1 MRQRGLPAERFSR
14 RERGVRT
21 LATSLVGQSKRL
33 FGAAPAA
40 LASLVM
46 LSALCL
52 GPTAC
57 ETASTSD
64 ETSIT
69 GVVVRTTQLLEGTGC
84 GTRVGQVYKYLAVA
98 VHAGQTEAVAAG
110 VYDCFADAA
119 FVNLPADP
127 KTGGYDFEIFVYA
140 FDASR
145 YEAQKAKI
153 DEVLGDMYPP
163 PGRTPSA
170 PVLQS
175 ANALEPYA
183 KSRCTVTQ
191 ALTVQSVAACTALR

>member
-1 MRQRGLPAERFSR
+1 M
-14 RERGVRT
+14 RT

-33 FGAAPAA
+33 FGAASAV

-46 LSALCL
+46 LSALCI

-57 ETASTSD
+57 ETSSTND
-64 ETSIT
+64 ETTIT

-84 GTRVGQVYKYLAVA
+84 GTRAGQVYKYLAVA
-98 VHAGQTEAVAAG
+98 VHAGQTDAVAAG

-119 FVNLPADP
+119 FVDLPADP
-127 KTGGYDFEIFVYA
+127 ATGTYNFEIFVYA

-145 YEAQKAKI
+145 YEAQKAKV
-153 DEVLGDMYPP
+153 DEVMGAMYPP
-163 PGRTPSA
+163 DGKKTA
-170 PVLQS
+170 VPVLQS
-175 ANALEPYA
+175 ANELEPYA

-191 ALTVQSVAACTALR
+191 ALTVQSVAACSALR

>member
-1 MRQRGLPAERFSR
+1 MRLRGLPAEPFSR

-46 LSALCL
+46 LSALSL
-52 GPTAC
+52 GSTAC

-98 VHAGQTEAVAAG
+98 VHAGQTDAVAAG

-127 KTGGYDFEIFVYA
+127 STGGYDFEIYVYA
-140 FDASR
+140 FDSSR
-145 YEAQKAKI
+145 FEAQRSKI
-153 DEVLGDMYPP
+153 DEVMLAMYPP
-163 PGRTPSA
+163 DGKPPVK

-175 ANALEPYA
+175 ANDLEPYA

>member
-1 MRQRGLPAERFSR
+1 M
-14 RERGVRT
+14 RT
-21 LATSLVGQSKRL
+21 LVTSLAGKTKRL
-33 FGAAPAA
+33 FGAAPAV

-46 LSALCL
+46 LSALSV

-57 ETASTSD
+57 ETSSSQDSTSV
-64 ETSIT
+64 T
-69 GVVVRTTQLLEGTGC
+69 GIVVRSTQLLEGTGC

-119 FVNLPADP
+119 FVDLPADP
-127 KTGGYDFEIFVYA
+127 TTGNYNFEIFVYA

-145 YEAQKAKI
+145 YEAQKSKI
-153 DEVLGDMYPP
+153 DEVLRAMYPP
-163 PGRTPSA
+163 PDAGPEVGTPAS
-170 PVLQS
+170 VLQL
-175 ANALEPYA
+175 ANAREPYGR
-183 KSRCTVTQ
+183 SRCTVTQ

>member
-1 MRQRGLPAERFSR
+1 MRLPGLPVERFSR

-21 LATSLVGQSKRL
+21 PATSLGGPSKRL
-33 FGAAPAA
+33 FGSLTAAVG
-40 LASLVM
+40 SLVM
-46 LSALCL
+46 LSALCV

-64 ETSIT
+64 ETTIT

-84 GTRVGQVYKYLAVA
+84 GTRTGQVYKYLAVA

-127 KTGGYDFEIFVYA
+127 KTGTYDFEIFVYA

-145 YEAQKAKI
+145 YEAQKGSI
-153 DEVLGDMYPP
+153 DDVMDAMYPP
-163 PGRTPSA
+163 GGQAPSK